1 MKDEEIGAEGPILE
15 HSGDESHLLREVYRT
30 NQAIFNNVSRITG
43 ISASRLVLVRLLA
56 IDMPEGGGIM
66 EIARKLGINAAAVTR
81 LVKELEEQKWV
92 KRRSD
97 SADGRRT
104 HISLSTK
111 GRRRVR
117 EIHAR
122 LHVFERSLDER
133 IGQQDIRTTVRVLSE
148 MRAALAEFPI
158 G

>member
-1 MKDEEIGAEGPILE
+1 MKDDEIMTGSSILE
-15 HSGDESHLLREVYRT
+15 HHGDETHLLREVYRT
-30 NQAIFNNVSRITG
+30 NQAMFNNVSRITG
-43 ISASRLVLVRLLA
+43 ISASRLALVRLLA
-56 IDMPEGGGIM
+56 VDMPEGGGIM

-97 SADGRRT
+97 SADARRT

-111 GRRRVR
+111 GQRRVR

-133 IGQQDIRTTVRVLSE
+133 IGPQDIQAAVRVLSE
-148 MRAALAEFPI
+148 IRAALAEFPI